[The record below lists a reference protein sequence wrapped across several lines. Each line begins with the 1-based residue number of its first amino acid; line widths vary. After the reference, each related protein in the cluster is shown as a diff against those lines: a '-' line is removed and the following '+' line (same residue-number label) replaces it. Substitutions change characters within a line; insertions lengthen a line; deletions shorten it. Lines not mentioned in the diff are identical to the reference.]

1 MQPSVVLRAPAK
13 LNLTLE
19 VGNRRADGYHTVRS
33 LMVPIDLC
41 DEISV
46 QAARAFSFSCS
57 REDLNAENLVER
69 AFEQAAPHLAVDV
82 RLTKVIPTGAG
93 LGGGSSDAAAIVRA
107 AAGGVLQVPRPA
119 DPVAIARALGSDVP
133 FFLAGTAAVVE
144 GTGERVTPLGAM
156 PRWWTVIVKPPAS
169 VSTADAYRR
178 LDERER
184 PSRARN
190 ASLTIDAGEAL
201 QRGDFPR
208 VVELLWNDFESVVY
222 EMAPQIAQARTA
234 LIDAGATHALL
245 TGSGACV
252 FALAPDE
259 AEARALDAR
268 VQLPGGYARFVV
280 PFLTSRDWRA

>member
-33 LMVPIDLC
+33 LMVPIGLYDRIAVEAADAAAFTC
-41 DEISV
+41 DAPELQDDNIVVRALEAVCS
-46 QAARAFSFSCS
+46 APARIVLEK
-57 REDLNAENLVER
+57 RI
-69 AFEQAAPHLAVDV
+69 PH
-82 RLTKVIPTGAG
+82 GGG